1 MNRKLVIAI
10 DGPAASGKGTLA
22 RRIAAAFNLPY
33 LDTGLLY
40 RAVARRMLD
49 RDGDPDDAA
58 AAAEDARTLNRVD
71 LTRLD
76 LRTPEVDQAASAIA
90 SIPSVRAALLG
101 FQRDF
106 TKTAGAVLDG
116 RDIGTIVFPSAQV
129 KIFITA
135 SLDVRAARRLA
146 DHQAAHHTG
155 SMGLVTLEE
164 VRAEL
169 AARDEADR
177 TRKAAPLKPAPDA
190 VILDT
195 SELDIDHAFARA
207 AAIVGKALGELG
219 YS

>member
-1 MNRKLVIAI
+1 MSRKLVIAI

-49 RDGDPDDAA
+49 REGNPADAE

-71 LTRLD
+71 LTRMD

-90 SIPSVRAALLG
+90 SIPAVRAALLG

-106 TKTAGAVLDG
+106 TKASGAVLDG

-129 KIFITA
+129 KLFITA

-146 DHQAAHHTG
+146 DHQAAHHMA
-155 SMGLVTLEE
+155 SPRLMTLDA

-190 VILDT
+190 ITLDT
-195 SELDIDHAFARA
+195 SELDIDHAFAQA
-207 AAIVGKALGELG
+207 AAVVSKALGDLG

>member
-22 RRIAAAFNLPY
+22 RRIATAFNLPY

-49 RDGDPDDAA
+49 REGDPADAE

-71 LTRLD
+71 LARMD

-90 SIPSVRAALLG
+90 SIAAVRAALLG

-106 TKTAGAVLDG
+106 TKTSGAVLDG

-129 KIFITA
+129 KLFITA

-146 DHQAAHHTG
+146 DHRAAHH
-155 SMGLVTLEE
+155 MVTLDA

-177 TRKAAPLKPAPDA
+177 NREAAPLKPAPDA
-190 VILDT
+190 IILDT
-195 SELDIDHAFARA
+195 SALDIDHAFAQA
-207 AAIVGKALGELG
+207 AAIVSKALGDLG
-219 YS
+219 YSYASS